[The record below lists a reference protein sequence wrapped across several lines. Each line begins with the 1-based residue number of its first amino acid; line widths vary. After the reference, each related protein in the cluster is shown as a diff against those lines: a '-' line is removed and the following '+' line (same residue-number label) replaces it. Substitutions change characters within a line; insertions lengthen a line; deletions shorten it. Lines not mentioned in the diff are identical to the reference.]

1 MPFAIFNY
9 WVYIGVLGVY
19 WGVDFNAPNYVLWDP
34 YRKKDSVSFMESLQL
49 GLPL

>member
-9 WVYIGVLGVY
+9 WVYIGVLILMH
-19 WGVDFNAPNYVLWDP
+19 PKYVLWDP